1 MGTIGGAAEAGMSL
15 ALQLGMHFRY
25 RDSEG
30 KVVRLNDVTWLA
42 EAVRSGQVTPATPFA
57 VGDDSDFRPAEL
69 VPAYQEVV
77 GLTRS
82 RPGSLPPK
90 ATAVGS
96 ARALKSPLRFVGLFL
111 FGALVGAIGWFVVR
125 SSSLDRGGVVTAPAR
140 SADMERVLTA
150 LAAEFGD
157 SIAIRQR
164 RLELW
169 VEQQEFEQRL
179 SGRSL
184 RVAASLQAARA
195 AAGRYLAQVDGLVKG
210 VSVLASRLVLRAD
223 SLEGT
228 DGARDGLFVAA
239 GDLVRGWEQDLWVYA
254 ELERA
259 TAATLD
265 SVAEYALTRQ
275 QSFALRDGQPVFLSR
290 SDGARFRA
298 FLSSL
303 DQLGRDQARWADQV
317 RAKHPEWMAA
327 LPPADRPAFRPLLQR
342 SNQ

>member
-1 MGTIGGAAEAGMSL
+1 MSL
-15 ALQLGMHFRY
+15 ALQIGMHFRY

-42 EAVRSGQVTPATPFA
+42 EAVRSGLVTPDTPFA

-69 VPAYQEVV
+69 VSAYQEVV
-77 GLTRS
+77 GLTRN
-82 RPGSLPPK
+82 RPGALPP

-96 ARALKSPLRFVGLFL
+96 PRAVKSPLRFVGLFL

-125 SSSLDRGGVVTAPAR
+125 SSNLDRGGVVTTPAR
-140 SADMERVLTA
+140 SADMERALA
-150 LAAEFGD
+150 GLAAEFGD

-195 AAGRYLAQVDGLVKG
+195 AAARYLAQVDGLVKG

-239 GDLVRGWEQDLWVYA
+239 GDLVRGWQQDLWDYA

-265 SVAEYALTRQ
+265 SVAEYVLSRQ

-298 FLSSL
+298 FLASL

>member
-1 MGTIGGAAEAGMSL
+1 MSL

-25 RDSEG
+25 RDSAG

-42 EAVRSGQVTPATPFA
+42 EAVRSGLVTPDTPFA

-69 VPAYQEVV
+69 VSAYQEVV

-82 RPGSLPPK
+82 RPGSLPP

-96 ARALKSPLRFVGLFL
+96 PRAVKSPLRFVGLFL

-125 SSSLDRGGVVTAPAR
+125 SSNLDRGGVVTAPAR
-140 SADMERVLTA
+140 SADMERVLA
-150 LAAEFGD
+150 GLAAEFGD

-210 VSVLASRLVLRAD
+210 VSVLAFRLVLRAD
-223 SLEGT
+223 SLEGP

-239 GDLVRGWEQDLWVYA
+239 GDLVRGWEQDLWAYA

-265 SVAEYALTRQ
+265 SVAEYVLSRQ
-275 QSFALRDGQPVFLSR
+275 QSFALRDGLPVFLSR
-290 SDGARFRA
+290 SDGARFRG

-303 DQLGRDQARWADQV
+303 EQLGRDQVRWAEQV

-327 LPPADRPAFRPLLQR
+327 LPPADRPAFRRPLLQR

>member
-1 MGTIGGAAEAGMSL
+1 MSL
-15 ALQLGMHFRY
+15 ALHPGMHFRY

-42 EAVRSGQVTPATPFA
+42 KAVRSGLVTPDTPFA

-77 GLTRS
+77 GLTGS
-82 RPGSLPPK
+82 RPASPAPR
-90 ATAVGS
+90 ATAASSGRP
-96 ARALKSPLRFVGLFL
+96 ARSPLRFVVLFL
-111 FGALVGAIGWFVVR
+111 FGALVGGIGWFVVR
-125 SSSLDRGGVVTAPAR
+125 ASDLDRGGVVAAPAR
-140 SADMERVLTA
+140 SAEMERALAV

-157 SIAIRQR
+157 SIAVRQR

-169 VEQQEFEQRL
+169 VEQQEFGQRL

-223 SLEGT
+223 SMEGT
-228 DGARDGLFVAA
+228 DGTRDGLFVAA

-265 SVAEYALTRQ
+265 SVAEYALSRQ
-275 QSFALRDGQPVFLSR
+275 QSFALRDGVPVFLSR
-290 SDGARFRA
+290 SDGARFRG
-298 FLSSL
+298 FLTSL
-303 DQLGRDQARWADQV
+303 DQLGRDQARWAEQV

-327 LPPADRPAFRPLLQR
+327 LPPADRPAFRRPLLQR